1 MATSNGGTLLAV
13 YDIRRDNSGDLQGDL
28 DVGLSRSTDGGETWE
43 PMQVIMDMGEWGGRP
58 QRENGIGDPAILI
71 DRNTGTI
78 RVAALWI
85 HGYPDKIGRASCRER
100 VYEMVQEV
108 SR

>member
-13 YDIRRDNSGDLQGDL
+13 YDIRRDNSGDLQGDI

-78 RVAALWI
+78 WRSEEHTSELQSRGHLV
-85 HGYPDKIGRASCRER
+85 CRLLLEKKNKTKHR
-100 VYEMVQEV
+100 
-108 SR
+108 

>member
-13 YDIRRDNSGDLQGDL
+13 YDIRRDNSGDLQGDI

-78 RVAALWI
+78 WVAALWI
-85 HGYPDKIGRASCRER
+85 QDRKSTRLNSSHVAISYA
-100 VYEMVQEV
+100 VF
-108 SR
+108 